1 MSLNKSVK
9 IDKIEIVGDYKIIQV
24 REATVVTENNVELS
38 RSFHRYCLAPND
50 DVSSQPQEIKDIAN
64 AVWTE
69 QIKNDYI
76 NNLEAAN
83 Q

>member
-1 MSLNKSVK
+1 MSLNKSIK

-38 RSFHRYCLAPND
+38 RSFHRYSLAPND
-50 DVSSQPQEIKDIAN
+50 DISSQPEEIKGIAN
-64 AVWTE
+64 VVWTE
-69 QIKNDYI
+69 QVKKDYI
-76 NNLEAAN
+76 DGLSQTN

>member
-1 MSLNKSVK
+1 MSLNKSIK

-24 REATVVTENNVELS
+24 REATVVKENDVELS
-38 RSFHRYCLAPND
+38 RSFHRYTLAPND
-50 DVSSQPQEIKDIAN
+50 DVSSQPQEIKDIAD

>member
-1 MSLNKSVK
+1 MSLNKSIK

-38 RSFHRYCLAPND
+38 RSYHRYSLAPND
-50 DVSSQPQEIKDIAN
+50 DISTQPEEIKGIAN
-64 AVWTE
+64 VVWTE
-69 QIKNDYI
+69 QVKKDYI
-76 NNLEAAN
+76 DGLSQTN

>member
-1 MSLNKSVK
+1 MSLNKSIK

-24 REATVVTENNVELS
+24 REATVVENDVELS
-38 RSFHRYCLAPND
+38 RSFHRYTLAPND
-50 DVSSQPQEIKDIAN
+50 DVSSQPQEIKDIAD